1 MHGKNV
7 CEWINK
13 LLGFL
18 LKRAINVSSRLEIVI
33 KATLQLLSS
42 RLSNSQ

>member
-13 LLGFL
+13 LGFL
-18 LKRAINVSSRLEIVI
+18 LERVINVSSRLEIVI